1 MSESNPRS
9 TDIAREEVVDKARNL
24 HRENVDAPL
33 TQRQFLQKVRLGDR
47 QFYNLFHGGW
57 DELCQLAGIPRHPHR
72 GMPSHISRDQL
83 LEAVRI
89 AARTVG
95 KKTLSLVEFERSSRI
110 GPRVLYKLFPT
121 EGWAG
126 VCRLVGIEPSPGY
139 HAKVEDE
146 QALQEFHRIVSK
158 HRRIPPR
165 HVFDSES
172 NVSIQTIQ
180 KRFGGR
186 GGLLLGYRD
195 WLFANHPT
203 SPLLALPELPRMPGS
218 GRSDGPPISSGPAQG
233 PLAQPPYPQSVVS
246 DGPARISPESRTSDS
261 PSNTY
266 RPAFLGQDGK
276 RRRTKDLEFGEPIN
290 FRGLQHAPV
299 NEQGVVFLF
308 GLVSRD
314 LGFLVESVRT
324 SFPDCEG
331 KRCTNAKKNRWQ
343 RVLIEFE
350 YRASG
355 FREHG
360 HDPTGCDVVV
370 CWENDWR
377 DCPLEVIE
385 LRSEISKLGH

>member
-9 TDIAREEVVDKARNL
+9 TDIDREEVVDKARNL
-24 HRENVDAPL
+24 HKENVYAPL
-33 TQRQFLQKVRLGDR
+33 TQRQFLQKVRLGDC

-89 AARTVG
+89 AARTIG

-218 GRSDGPPISSGPAQG
+218 GRNDGPPISSGEPKVLWLN
-233 PLAQPPYPQSVVS
+233 PLIPSRLYPMGQLASAPNLGRPTHQV
-246 DGPARISPESRTSDS
+246 ARTVLP
-261 PSNTY
+261 
-266 RPAFLGQDGK
+266 FLGRMGS
-276 RRRTKDLEFGEPIN
+276 GA
-290 FRGLQHAPV
+290 APRI
-299 NEQGVVFLF
+299 LS
-308 GLVSRD
+308 L
-314 LGFLVESVRT
+314 
-324 SFPDCEG
+324 
-331 KRCTNAKKNRWQ
+331 ANRLTF
-343 RVLIEFE
+343 V
-350 YRASG
+350 ACNM
-355 FREHG
+355 
-360 HDPTGCDVVV
+360 P
-370 CWENDWR
+370 
-377 DCPLEVIE
+377 P
-385 LRSEISKLGH
+385 